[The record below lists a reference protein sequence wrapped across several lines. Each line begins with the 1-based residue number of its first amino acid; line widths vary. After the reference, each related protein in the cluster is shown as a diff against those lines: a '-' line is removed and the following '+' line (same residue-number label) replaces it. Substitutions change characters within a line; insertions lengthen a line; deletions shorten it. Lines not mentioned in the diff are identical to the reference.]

1 MHRIYN
7 GTGWICCQHSVVQ
20 LAPMRILLLA
30 RIKYFKRL
38 TRYVCIL
45 GFYFSTENKQM
56 FLFELWLKF
65 NKYFKMVLPLNAV
78 VLTSPTVSFIH
89 SPKTISVYQHICLL
103 ICSPCSCTI
112 RFCRKTAQKKEK
124 KIIFKADYF
133 SYLVRGAAAQTLQ
146 TTQRRAILLLLAT
159 PTYRVGWSAA

>member
-1 MHRIYN
+1 MHRICN
-7 GTGWICCQHSVVQ
+7 GAGWICCQHSVVQ
-20 LAPMRILLLA
+20 FAPMRILLLA

-159 PTYRVGWSAA
+159 PTYRVG